1 MTEILTTVPAAEFGL
16 IGGSSTLS
24 LRFPE
29 DIPGHQVRVLAK
41 NLQFE
46 TPYGPSPLFKLLEL
60 PPPKG
65 PPEGQAKGQTARQSQ
80 PVRALTV
87 RMHGWRHG
95 VTRADASRQLF
106 WVFQQAGVKQ
116 VLAEGGVGSVSHLLE
131 LRDIVIANDY
141 IDLSMRQD
149 VGLGGPYLLIMRD
162 PVCRRLGEALAQA
175 AEAVPTGRGEPHRVF
190 RRGVY
195 AVTDGR
201 HFESRAEVQAMKHMG
216 ADVVGQS
223 MAPEVYLAREIGA
236 CFAGAYMVVN
246 YAEGIIRDWEHKD
259 LADIFY
265 GEAEAMGRI
274 LLKAWEAAAF
284 GPQQQAATA
293 CGCQELR
300 KETLLKDIPE

>member
-1 MTEILTTVPAAEFGL
+1 MTTLLKTVPAAEFGL

-29 DIPGHQVRVLAK
+29 DIPGHRVRVLEK

-60 PPPKG
+60 DAPGGSGAGRPG
-65 PPEGQAKGQTARQSQ
+65 

-106 WVFQQAGVKQ
+106 WVLQQAGVTQ

-162 PVCRRLGEALAQA
+162 PVCRRLGEALARA

-201 HFESRAEVQAMKHMG
+201 HFESRAEVQAMKQMG

-236 CFAGAYMVVN
+236 CFAGVYMVVN
-246 YAEGIIRDWEHKD
+246 YAEGIVRDWEHKD

-274 LLKAWEAAAF
+274 LLHAWDEAAF
-284 GPQQQAATA
+284 GAMQKAATA

-300 KETLLKDIPE
+300 KETLLQEKPE